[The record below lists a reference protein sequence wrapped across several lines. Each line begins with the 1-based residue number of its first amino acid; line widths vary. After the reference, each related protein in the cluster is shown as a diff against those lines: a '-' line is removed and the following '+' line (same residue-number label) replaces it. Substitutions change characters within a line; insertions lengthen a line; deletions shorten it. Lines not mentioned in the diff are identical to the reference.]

1 MRDKRQD
8 IKNAT
13 TRRLTSLL
21 FLVLFVFVTLLV
33 SIIVSGGLSFFLINA
48 GILPPLSEKRFPVVL
63 IFLLLVSLFIGTLMA
78 LIGGDRF
85 LRPLRDLT
93 EATKEVAA
101 GNFNVKIK
109 TGGTLEIDR
118 LAINFNEMTTELAS
132 IEKLRSD
139 FISNISHEFKT
150 PIVSIRGFA
159 RRLKKGTLTEQQR
172 EEYLDIIIAETERL
186 TRMSSNVMLLS
197 KLENTERLFEKT
209 AYSLDEQIRKTILL
223 LKPQLEKKRLELE
236 ISLEP
241 MQMVGNEEMMSHV
254 WINLLENAV
263 KFSPEGS
270 TVGVTLKSNGAYADV
285 SISDKGIGMDA
296 EMKKHIFEKFYQG
309 DNSRITEGS
318 GLGLSLVKR
327 ILHLCDGQIIVEST
341 QGEGSRFTVSL
352 PTTARRAIQL

>member
-1 MRDKRQD
+1 MSDKRQD

-13 TRRLTSLL
+13 KRKLTSLL
-21 FLVLFVFVTLLV
+21 FLVLFVFVILLV
-33 SIIVSGGLSFFLINA
+33 SIIVSGGLSYLLINA
-48 GILPPLSEKRFPVVL
+48 GILPPLSERRFPVVL
-63 IFLLLVSLFIGTLMA
+63 IFLLLVSLFIGTLIA
-78 LIGGDRF
+78 IIGGDRF

-109 TGGTLEIDR
+109 TGCTLEIDR

-159 RRLKKGTLTEQQR
+159 RRLKKSTLTEQQR

-197 KLENTERLFEKT
+197 KLENTERLFEKA

-223 LKPQLEKKRLELE
+223 LKPQLGKKRLELE
-236 ISLEP
+236 INLEP
-241 MQMVGNEEMMSHV
+241 MQVVGNEEMMSHV
-254 WINLLENAV
+254 WINLLENAI
-263 KFSPEGS
+263 KFSPEGG
-270 TVGVTLKSNGAYADV
+270 TVEITLKSNGAYADV

-309 DNSRITEGS
+309 DSSRVTEGS

-327 ILHLCDGQIIVEST
+327 ILQLCGGKMIVESVP
-341 QGEGSRFTVSL
+341 GEGSCFTVSL
-352 PTTARRAIQL
+352 PLHE